1 VGVRLGVRVGEGMGV
16 AVKEI
21 VGLGVEVGV
30 TVGLGWLVTVEVMG
44 SNSVGEMAIDRV
56 DG

>member
-1 VGVRLGVRVGEGMGV
+1 MGVRLGVRVGEGMGV